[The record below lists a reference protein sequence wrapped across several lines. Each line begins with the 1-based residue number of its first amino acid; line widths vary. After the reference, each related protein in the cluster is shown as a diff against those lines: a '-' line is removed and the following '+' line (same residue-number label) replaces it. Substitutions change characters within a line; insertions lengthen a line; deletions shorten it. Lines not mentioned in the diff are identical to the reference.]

1 MISACVYMAGI
12 GIGFMLALVGV
23 AYITDKED

>member
-1 MISACVYMAGI
+1 MISACAYMAGI
-12 GIGFMLALVGV
+12 GVGFMLALVGV